1 MRSPRVNDDE
11 RSMGSSQASRIRRPE
26 RRKNTQT
33 SLLNNTRVWNIN
45 ISRNIDNY
53 GSNNIDRSRG
63 KIELDPRSRSIDYGN
78 GYDDYDDSD

>member
-1 MRSPRVNDDE
+1 MKSPRVTEDDK
-11 RSMGSSQASRIRRPE
+11 SMAESRVPRIRKLE
-26 RRKNTQT
+26 KRKNTQT

-78 GYDDYDDSD
+78 GYGDYDDSD